1 MPMSTPASAGPV
13 TAASWNVD
21 EIQALALANSG
32 GVSRRGRMV
41 AADGIAKARP
51 VPITA
56 SST

>member
-21 EIQALALANSG
+21 EIHALALANSV
-32 GVSRRGRMV
+32 GVSSRGRMV
-41 AADGIAKARP
+41 AAAGMAKARP
-51 VPITA
+51 VPIIA